1 VAIALVM
8 AVLAL
13 AWAATRAPISEA
25 AGNPLYLHG
34 GGTAPNCTGGTIDQ
48 TAGTK
53 SPACAIQ
60 STSGGVTTVFAFSN
74 LPAQTIAAGVW
85 SFVMNWTGGTG
96 STLDSVSITAGVSAT
111 GSCAGFTATV
121 PNGATTWSA
130 TYGAQGT
137 NTTSPFTVTTS
148 ASQAALVIPAGGS
161 LCIAVTLIHSTGG
174 KPSMVYDGAAG
185 TADTRVVP

>member
-1 VAIALVM
+1 RPPDAQPRPQPARAVARPRPQRAAWVVAIALVM

-74 LPAQTIAAGVW
+74 LPAQTIPARVW
-85 SFVMNWTGGTG
+85 IFLINGTG
-96 STLDSVSITAGVSAT
+96 STGNMLDTDFTTGRVAT
-111 GSCAGFTATV
+111 
-121 PNGATTWSA
+121 
-130 TYGAQGT
+130 Q
-137 NTTSPFTVTTS
+137 
-148 ASQAALVIPAGGS
+148 
-161 LCIAVTLIHSTGG
+161 
-174 KPSMVYDGAAG
+174 D
-185 TADTRVVP
+185 